1 MNTETLHKPFI
12 FREPYHAEKLF
23 ELYEDDYKYIEDV
36 FLLTLFSLKSD
47 LADLR
52 DIQSRRDL
60 RACQKQ
66 IHKIKPSL
74 GYVGLERSQDHCR
87 ELEDKCKNAKTWREI
102 QDDLGWLL
110 MELLE
115 SSLLIEAT
123 AKALNSY
130 NEKSN
135 YL

>member
-1 MNTETLHKPFI
+1 MNTETLHPPFI
-12 FREPYHAEKLF
+12 FREPYNALLLH
-23 ELYEDDYKYIEDV
+23 ELYEDDFKYMEDV

-47 LADLR
+47 IADLR
-52 DIQSRRDL
+52 EIQGRKEL
-60 RACQKQ
+60 KACQKQ

-74 GYVGLERSQDHCR
+74 GYVGLERSQEHCS
-87 ELEDKCKNAKTWREI
+87 ELEDKCKHAKTWSEI

-110 MELLE
+110 IELQE

-130 NEKSN
+130 NEKSH